1 MKKLSLEDRL
11 RRAKD
16 KAALTA
22 LREPRTKQD
31 IINRHKWD
39 RLNNIIWRRYDHKL
53 YHPTDP
59 NMSRLS
65 R

>member
-1 MKKLSLEDRL
+1 MKRLSLEVRL

-16 KAALTA
+16 KASLSA
-22 LREPRTKQD
+22 LRDPRTKQD
-31 IINRHKWD
+31 ILNRRKWE
-39 RLNNIIWRRYDHKL
+39 RLNNIIQRRYDDKL

-59 NMSRLS
+59 KMARLS